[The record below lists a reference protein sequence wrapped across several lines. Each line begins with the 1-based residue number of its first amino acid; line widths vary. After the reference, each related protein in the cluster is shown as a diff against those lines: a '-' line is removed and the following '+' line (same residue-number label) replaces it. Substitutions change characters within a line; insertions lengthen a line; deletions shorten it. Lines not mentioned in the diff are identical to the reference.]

1 MSHVPYLTGFTTELE
16 ATPQGRAKAG
26 DQIHFRVSGVT
37 AFGRSWTRGEAHVL
51 TRAGIGNTI
60 NRHGESWL
68 DRELLRDDGK
78 VALGPWPDG
87 EPKLLRGTPEHA
99 EAREQARREAHARPL
114 SERSAALRAVKE
126 TYGDSMPT
134 SSTINAAPDPT
145 IRAAA
150 EQDARLRER
159 ALRESRGA

>member
-1 MSHVPYLTGFTTELE
+1 MSNVYLTGFTTELD
-16 ATPQGRAKAG
+16 ATPQGLARAG
-26 DQIHFRVSGVT
+26 DRLHFRISGVT
-37 AFGRSWTRGEAHVL
+37 AFGRSWSRGDEHTL
-51 TRAGIGNTI
+51 TRADIGNTI

-68 DRELLRDDGK
+68 DRELQRDDGK
-78 VALGPWPDG
+78 VALGSWPEG
-87 EPKLLRGTPEHA
+87 EPKLLPGTPEHA

-114 SERSAALRAVKE
+114 SERSAALRAVRE
-126 TYGDSMPT
+126 TYGKSAPT

-159 ALRESRGA
+159 AARESRGA